1 MKWSAMDCTRLSF
14 PDESFDV
21 VIEKATIDAMLT
33 TEKSPWRISHQNKSR
48 ISLVLREVCRVLKP
62 IKGQFISISFFGPH
76 FRFPLYKS
84 CFEKTPKL
92 SMEAIYELEKNFH
105 YYCYRLVK
113 SLELNEVKSLVPN
126 EVKTLEPNEVK
137 PLEPN
142 EVKPFL
148 YQPPK
153 VITSQTIDHFVDDN
167 NHSNDDHN
175 YIFNINI

>member
-33 TEKSPWRISHQNKSR
+33 TEKSPWRTSHQNKRR
-48 ISLVLREVCRVLKP
+48 ISLVLNEVCRVLKP
-62 IKGQFISISFFGPH
+62 MKGQFISISFFGPH

-92 SMEAIYELEKNFH
+92 SMEAIYELENNFH

-113 SLELNEVKSLVPN
+113 SLE
-126 EVKTLEPNEVK
+126 
-137 PLEPN
+137 PN

-148 YQPPK
+148 YEPPK

-167 NHSNDDHN
+167 NDSNNDHN
-175 YIFNINI
+175 FIFNINI